1 MTRGLS
7 PCAPLGTYPAQKK
20 YRFLK
25 RSSIFEEQPFSAAF
39 LSSFSSLSQQL
50 FSAAILSYHLAVVRG
65 WWSAMNTFFERT
77 LSQRFREE
85 PPGSE
90 ISSKM
95 GSSASFY
102 WGTFFRVQNLIF
114 VSPTQDSKANDKAS
128 KKVEFICL
136 LMAKS
141 MNPS

>member
-7 PCAPLGTYPAQKK
+7 PGAPLGTYPAQKK
-20 YRFLK
+20 KIFLK
-25 RSSIFEEQPFSAAF
+25 RSSISEGQLFSAAF
-39 LSSFSSLSQQL
+39 LSSLSQQL

-85 PPGSE
+85 PPGSQ

-95 GSSASFY
+95 GSSEALFTN
-102 WGTFFRVQNLIF
+102 GDFFQRYKISSLSVQPKTPKQMIR
-114 VSPTQDSKANDKAS
+114 PP
-128 KKVEFICL
+128 KK
-136 LMAKS
+136 
-141 MNPS
+141 